1 MRACVREGMGDLDV
15 CDLAEKGCVVVVV
28 VE

>member
-1 MRACVREGMGDLDV
+1 MGDLDV

-28 VE
+28 VVVVE